1 MQHHIKSIEYLAGLS
16 STTSGIGIQVLG
28 GLMNSKPRRKW
39 LAILMLSIWI
49 IIVIWWGWVPDDPGC
64 YRTTN
69 AAWIAVDWVDQPPDQ
84 PAIQSLTRSAAERD
98 IRYLYV
104 YTSYLTTD
112 GTFNPT
118 YDHAA
123 AFIEQVR
130 QADQGILLLAWIG
143 IPLANERSIGV
154 QGWVDLADQETRQQI
169 VDFAV
174 TMVDDLG
181 FDGIH
186 LNAETVYNHNPDYL
200 LLLQE
205 LDKALEPDT
214 ILSIAGSQWMPD
226 VLNHLPLIHDF
237 RWTGDYYRQVS
248 SNVDQIAT
256 MTYDSYAIHPA
267 LYRLWMR
274 EEVRGL
280 QRSLADYE
288 DDLLIGISVST
299 EQTRSHRP
307 RAENLSS
314 GLAGLCAAA
323 DPVFGV
329 AVYADW
335 DFSEQDRQ
343 TWNSW
348 RGE

>member
-1 MQHHIKSIEYLAGLS
+1 L
-16 STTSGIGIQVLG
+16 
-28 GLMNSKPRRKW
+28 
-39 LAILMLSIWI
+39 
-49 IIVIWWGWVPDDPGC
+49 DDPDC
-64 YRTTN
+64 YRTAN

-84 PAIQSLTRSAAERD
+84 PSIQSLIHNAAEHD
-98 IRYLYV
+98 IQYLYV
-104 YTSYLTTD
+104 YTSYLTAD

-118 YDHAA
+118 YDYAE
-123 AFIEQVR
+123 AFIGQNS
-130 QADQGILLLAWIG
+130 DILLLAWIG
-143 IPLANERSIGV
+143 IPLANDRSIGV

-169 VDFAV
+169 VKFAS
-174 TMVDDLG
+174 MLVDDLG

-205 LDKALEPDT
+205 LDEALGPDAT
-214 ILSIAGSQWMPD
+214 LSIAGSQWMPD
-226 VLNHLPLIHDF
+226 ALNHLPLIHDF
-237 RWTGDYYRQVS
+237 RWTGDYYRQAAS
-248 SNVDQIAT
+248 HVDQIAT
-256 MTYDSYAIHPA
+256 ITYDSYAVHPA

-280 QRSLADYE
+280 QRSLDNYE
-288 DDLLIGISVST
+288 GDLLIGISVST

-307 RAENLSS
+307 RTENLSN
-314 GLAGLCAAA
+314 GLAGLCAA
-323 DPVFGV
+323 DPGSISGV
-329 AVYADW
+329 AIYADW